1 MNLGTTKMLKI
12 NSLDEVLPELPE
24 AKRLRE
30 RIQIESRKLKAE
42 AAELRAS
49 ISQGTSAAQ
58 LSRVEIILSG
68 AQPPEPEADV
78 QRLAVMHRRIADLD
92 AAAEAQSKAIS
103 ALEGRASVKICESL
117 RGHHNK
123 LATEICTKLLEVH
136 DLHSKYTNLLE
147 AITDKGASTASLP
160 VLQSRLLEHPR
171 YRESALGY
179 ALREA
184 VQQGH
189 IAAKSVPE
197 ALR

>member
-1 MNLGTTKMLKI
+1 MFSNKVAVP
-12 NSLDEVLPELPE
+12 SLDEVVPELSE

-30 RIQIESRKLKAE
+30 RIQIESRKVKAE

-49 ISQGTSAAQ
+49 LSQGTSAAQ

-92 AAAEAQSKAIS
+92 AAAEAQSRIIS
-103 ALEGRASVKICESL
+103 MLEGRASVKICESV
-117 RGHHNK
+117 RGQHNK
-123 LATEICTKLLEVH
+123 LATEICSKLLEVH
-136 DLHSKYTNLLE
+136 GLHARYTALLE
-147 AITDKGASTASLP
+147 AMTDKGASTSSLP

-179 ALREA
+179 ALRDA
-184 VQQGH
+184 VKLGH
-189 IAAKSVPE
+189 IAKKQIPE